1 MSERQEL
8 DPYVFGRE
16 QRCFGCGPHNDVGL
30 RLRFVREGDEVV
42 TSWTPRPGYEG
53 PPSVMHGG
61 LQATLADEVAGW
73 ALVGLLGRMGFTTS
87 LDVRFVRPVRIDRE
101 VQARA
106 KVASRSGSI
115 VTLHV
120 TLRQDGKTTVLKPK
134 VTIKAGE
141 VIDATFMSRKALRE
155 FLEAQIEDAKKQ
167 GILFSVHLKA
177 TMMKVSDPK
186 IFGHVVSVFFKEVFE
201 KYKDTFQKLGVD
213 PDNGLGDLYAKITDV
228 VATVL
233 DRWRL
238 QHTYQ
243 LPKG

>member
-1 MSERQEL
+1 MSERHEL

-53 PPSVMHGG
+53 PPNVMHGG

-106 KVASRSGSI
+106 KIASRSGSI

-120 TLRQDGKTTVLKPK
+120 TLRQDGKTTAMGRVSYMLPD
-134 VTIKAGE
+134 E
-141 VIDATFMSRKALRE
+141 E
-155 FLEAQIEDAKKQ
+155 
-167 GILFSVHLKA
+167 KA
-177 TMMKVSDPK
+177 TA
-186 IFGHVVSVFFKEVFE
+186 
-201 KYKDTFQKLGVD
+201 YLG
-213 PDNGLGDLYAKITDV
+213 GDLPESWAHLFRD
-228 VATVL
+228 A
-233 DRWRL
+233 
-238 QHTYQ
+238 
-243 LPKG
+243 P